1 MKFFLFILNAL
12 IPVLV
17 IAAQPEP
24 YRMLWEIVIV
34 VNASA
39 ATMHAVDYL
48 SDVE

>member
-17 IAAQPEP
+17 IAAQPETF
-24 YRMLWEIVIV
+24 RMLWEIVIV
-34 VNASA
+34 VNTVAS
-39 ATMHAVDYL
+39 TMHAVDYL